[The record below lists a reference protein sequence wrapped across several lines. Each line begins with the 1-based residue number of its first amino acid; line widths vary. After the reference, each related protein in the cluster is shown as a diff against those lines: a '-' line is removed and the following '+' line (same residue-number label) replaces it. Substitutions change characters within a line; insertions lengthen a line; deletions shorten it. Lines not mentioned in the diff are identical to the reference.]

1 MKWYWRQTN
10 MKLNKKQQESI
21 IDSLDISQ
29 QLPDELLDAVSGG
42 REAKFVELL
51 MAEVAF
57 AKMKQEEPEVFISKK
72 KALNNYLSYIDSLPE
87 GSDTVLFDFITTAHS

>member
-1 MKWYWRQTN
+1 
-10 MKLNKKQQESI
+10 MKLNKKQQGSI
-21 IDSLDISQ
+21 IDSLDINE
-29 QLPDELLDAVSGG
+29 LPDELLDAVSGG

-87 GSDTVLFDFITTAHS
+87 GSDTVLFDYEKFKVE

>member
-1 MKWYWRQTN
+1 

-21 IDSLDISQ
+21 IDSLDINE
-29 QLPDELLDAVSGG
+29 LPDELLDAVSGG

-72 KALNNYLSYIDSLPE
+72 KALNNYLSYIDSLPD
-87 GSDTVLFDFITTAHS
+87 GSDTVLFDHEKFKVE

>member
-1 MKWYWRQTN
+1 MKRYWRQTN

-21 IDSLDISQ
+21 IDSLDINE
-29 QLPDELLDAVSGG
+29 LPDEILDAVSGG
-42 REAKFVELL
+42 RETKFVELL

-87 GSDTVLFDFITTAHS
+87 GSDTVLFDYEKFKVE

>member
-21 IDSLDISQ
+21 IRSLDINE
-29 QLPDELLDAVSGG
+29 LPDELLDAVSGG
-42 REAKFVELL
+42 RETKFVELL
-51 MAEVAF
+51 MVELAF

-72 KALNNYLSYIDSLPE
+72 KALNNYLSYIDSLPD
-87 GSDTVLFDFITTAHS
+87 GSDTVLFDYDKFKVE

>member
-1 MKWYWRQTN
+1 MKRYWRQTN

-21 IDSLDISQ
+21 IDSLDINE
-29 QLPDELLDAVSGG
+29 LPDDLLDAVSGG

-72 KALNNYLSYIDSLPE
+72 KALNNYLSYIDSLPD
-87 GSDTVLFDFITTAHS
+87 GSDTVLFD

>member
-1 MKWYWRQTN
+1 

-21 IDSLDISQ
+21 IDSLDINE
-29 QLPDELLDAVSGG
+29 LPDELLDAVSGG

-57 AKMKQEEPEVFISKK
+57 AKMKQEEPEIFISKK
-72 KALNNYLSYIDSLPE
+72 KALNNYLSYIDSLPD
-87 GSDTVLFDFITTAHS
+87 GSDTVLFNCEKFKVE

>member
-1 MKWYWRQTN
+1 MKRYWRQTN

-21 IDSLDISQ
+21 IRSLDINE
-29 QLPDELLDAVSGG
+29 LPDELLDAVSGG
-42 REAKFVELL
+42 RETKFVELL

-87 GSDTVLFDFITTAHS
+87 GSDTVLFDYDKFKVE

>member
-1 MKWYWRQTN
+1 MKRYWGQTN

-21 IDSLDISQ
+21 IDSLDINE
-29 QLPDELLDAVSGG
+29 LPDELLDAVSGG

-57 AKMKQEEPEVFISKK
+57 VKMKQEEPEVFISKK

-87 GSDTVLFDFITTAHS
+87 GSDTVLFNYEKFKVE

>member
-1 MKWYWRQTN
+1 MKRYWRQTN

-21 IDSLDISQ
+21 IDSLDINE
-29 QLPDELLDAVSGG
+29 LPDELLDAVSGG
-42 REAKFVELL
+42 RETKFVELL
-51 MAEVAF
+51 MAELAF

>member
-1 MKWYWRQTN
+1 MKRYWRQTN

-21 IDSLDISQ
+21 IDSLDINE
-29 QLPDELLDAVSGG
+29 LPDELLDAVSGG
-42 REAKFVELL
+42 RETKFVELL

-87 GSDTVLFDFITTAHS
+87 GSDIVLFDYEKFKVE

>member
-21 IDSLDISQ
+21 IRSLDINE
-29 QLPDELLDAVSGG
+29 LPDELLDAVSGG
-42 REAKFVELL
+42 RETKFVELL

-87 GSDTVLFDFITTAHS
+87 GSDIVLFDFITTAHS

>member
-1 MKWYWRQTN
+1 MKRYWGQTN

-21 IDSLDISQ
+21 IDSLDINE
-29 QLPDELLDAVSGG
+29 LPDELLDVVSGG

-87 GSDTVLFDFITTAHS
+87 GSDTVLFDYEKFKVE

>member
-1 MKWYWRQTN
+1 MKRYWGQTN

-21 IDSLDISQ
+21 IDSLDINE
-29 QLPDELLDAVSGG
+29 LPDELLDAVSGG

-87 GSDTVLFDFITTAHS
+87 GSDTVLFDYEKFKVE

>member
-1 MKWYWRQTN
+1 MKRYWRQTN

-21 IDSLDISQ
+21 IRSLDINE
-29 QLPDELLDAVSGG
+29 LPDELLDAVSGG
-42 REAKFVELL
+42 RETKFVELL

-72 KALNNYLSYIDSLPE
+72 KALNNYLSYIDSLPD
-87 GSDTVLFDFITTAHS
+87 GSYTVLFDYDKFKVE

>member
-1 MKWYWRQTN
+1 MKRYWRQTN

-21 IDSLDISQ
+21 IRSLDINE
-29 QLPDELLDAVSGG
+29 LPDELLDAVSGG
-42 REAKFVELL
+42 RETKFVELL

-72 KALNNYLSYIDSLPE
+72 KALNNYLSYIDSLPD
-87 GSDTVLFDFITTAHS
+87 GSVTVLFDYDKFKVE

>member
-1 MKWYWRQTN
+1 

-21 IDSLDISQ
+21 IRSLDINE
-29 QLPDELLDAVSGG
+29 LPDELLDAVSGG
-42 REAKFVELL
+42 RETKFVELL

-87 GSDTVLFDFITTAHS
+87 GSDIVLFDFITTAHS

>member
-1 MKWYWRQTN
+1 MKRYWRQTN

-21 IDSLDISQ
+21 IDSLDINE
-29 QLPDELLDAVSGG
+29 LPDELLDAVSGG
-42 REAKFVELL
+42 RETKFVELL

-87 GSDTVLFDFITTAHS
+87 GSDTVLFNYEKFKVE

>member
-1 MKWYWRQTN
+1 MKRYWRQTN

-21 IDSLDISQ
+21 IDSLDINE
-29 QLPDELLDAVSGG
+29 LPDELLDTVSGG
-42 REAKFVELL
+42 RETKFVELL

-87 GSDTVLFDFITTAHS
+87 GSDTVLFDYERFKVE

>member
-1 MKWYWRQTN
+1 MKRYWRQTN

-21 IDSLDISQ
+21 IRSLDINE
-29 QLPDELLDAVSGG
+29 LPDELLDAVSGG
-42 REAKFVELL
+42 RETKFVELL

-57 AKMKQEEPEVFISKK
+57 AKMKQEVPEVFISKK

-87 GSDTVLFDFITTAHS
+87 GSDIVLFDFITTAHS

>member
-1 MKWYWRQTN
+1 MKRYWRQTN

-21 IDSLDISQ
+21 IRSLDINE
-29 QLPDELLDAVSGG
+29 LPDELLDAVSGG
-42 REAKFVELL
+42 RETKFVELL

>member
-1 MKWYWRQTN
+1 MKRYWRQTN

-21 IDSLDISQ
+21 IDSLDINE
-29 QLPDELLDAVSGG
+29 LPDELLDAVSGG

-87 GSDTVLFDFITTAHS
+87 GSDTVLFNYEKFKVE

>member
-1 MKWYWRQTN
+1 MKRYWGQTN

-21 IDSLDISQ
+21 IDSLDINE
-29 QLPDELLDAVSGG
+29 LPDELLDAVSGG
-42 REAKFVELL
+42 RETKFVELL

-57 AKMKQEEPEVFISKK
+57 AKMKQEEPEIFISKK

-87 GSDTVLFDFITTAHS
+87 GSDTVLFNYEKFKVE

>member
-1 MKWYWRQTN
+1 

-21 IDSLDISQ
+21 IDSLDINE
-29 QLPDELLDAVSGG
+29 LPDKLLDAVSGG
-42 REAKFVELL
+42 RETKFVELL

-87 GSDTVLFDFITTAHS
+87 GSDTVLFNYEKFKVE

>member
-1 MKWYWRQTN
+1 MKRYWRQTN

-21 IDSLDISQ
+21 IRSLDINE
-29 QLPDELLDAVSGG
+29 LPDELLDAVSGG
-42 REAKFVELL
+42 RETKFVELL

-72 KALNNYLSYIDSLPE
+72 KALNNYLSYIDSMPD
-87 GSDTVLFDFITTAHS
+87 GSDTVLFDYDKFKVE

>member
-1 MKWYWRQTN
+1 MKRYWRQTN

-21 IDSLDISQ
+21 IDSLDINE
-29 QLPDELLDAVSGG
+29 LPDDLLDAVSGG
-42 REAKFVELL
+42 RETKFVELL

-87 GSDTVLFDFITTAHS
+87 GSDTVLFDYEKFKVE

>member
-1 MKWYWRQTN
+1 MKRYWSQTN

-21 IDSLDISQ
+21 IDSLDINE
-29 QLPDELLDAVSGG
+29 LPDELLDAVSGG

-72 KALNNYLSYIDSLPE
+72 KALNNYLSYIDSLPD
-87 GSDTVLFDFITTAHS
+87 GSDTVLFDHEKFKVE

>member
-1 MKWYWRQTN
+1 

-21 IDSLDISQ
+21 IDSLDINE
-29 QLPDELLDAVSGG
+29 LPDELLDAVSGG

-87 GSDTVLFDFITTAHS
+87 GSDTVLFNYEKFKVEWRLLHLKY

>member
-1 MKWYWRQTN
+1 

-21 IDSLDISQ
+21 IDSLDINE
-29 QLPDELLDAVSGG
+29 LPDELLDAVSGG

-51 MAEVAF
+51 VAEVAF

-87 GSDTVLFDFITTAHS
+87 GSDTVLFDYEKFKVE

>member
-1 MKWYWRQTN
+1 

-21 IDSLDISQ
+21 IDSLDINE
-29 QLPDELLDAVSGG
+29 LPDELLDAVSGG

-51 MAEVAF
+51 MAELAF

-87 GSDTVLFDFITTAHS
+87 GSDTVLFNYEKFKVE

>member
-1 MKWYWRQTN
+1 MKRYWRQTN

-21 IDSLDISQ
+21 IDSLDINE
-29 QLPDELLDAVSGG
+29 LPDELLDAVSGG

-87 GSDTVLFDFITTAHS
+87 GSDTVLFDYERFKVE

>member
-1 MKWYWRQTN
+1 

-21 IDSLDISQ
+21 IDSLDINE
-29 QLPDELLDAVSGG
+29 LPDELLDAVSGG
-42 REAKFVELL
+42 RETKFVELL

-87 GSDTVLFDFITTAHS
+87 GSDIVLFDYEKFKVE

>member
-1 MKWYWRQTN
+1 MKRYWRQTN

-21 IDSLDISQ
+21 IRSLDINE
-29 QLPDELLDAVSGG
+29 LPDELLDAVSGG
-42 REAKFVELL
+42 RETKFVELL

-87 GSDTVLFDFITTAHS
+87 GSDTVLFDYEKFKVE

>member
-1 MKWYWRQTN
+1 MKRYWRQTN

-21 IDSLDISQ
+21 IDSLDVNE
-29 QLPDELLDAVSGG
+29 LPDELLDAVSGG
-42 REAKFVELL
+42 RETKFVELL
-51 MAEVAF
+51 MAELAF

-87 GSDTVLFDFITTAHS
+87 GSDIVLFDFITTAHS

>member
-1 MKWYWRQTN
+1 MKRYWRQTN

-21 IDSLDISQ
+21 IDSLDINE
-29 QLPDELLDAVSGG
+29 LPDELLDAVSGG

-51 MAEVAF
+51 MAELAF

-87 GSDTVLFDFITTAHS
+87 GSDTVLFDYERFKVE